1 MLRKN
6 MDGTLEKLEEAS
18 TAFSEEN
25 FALALE
31 ILEPLIARSV
41 PGALGMLGVAYQLG
55 LGVECNGPKAVEF
68 LLKAT
73 ELGDGTAAH
82 NLGTIYVTGMPG
94 IEANKELSK
103 KYYRKAKEM
112 GAQYTDDAF
121 YE

>member
-1 MLRKN
+1 MSKKN
-6 MDGTLEKLEEAS
+6 VDDILDKLEEAS
-18 TAFSEEN
+18 AAFSAEN

-31 ILEPLIARSV
+31 ILEPLVAHSV

-55 LGVECNGPKAVEF
+55 LGVERNGPKAVEL

-94 IEANKELSK
+94 IEANKEQSK
-103 KYYRKAKEM
+103 KFYRKAKEL
-112 GAQYTDDAF
+112 GAQFADDAF

>member
-1 MLRKN
+1 MN
-6 MDGTLEKLEEAS
+6 MDDTLEKLEEAS
-18 TAFSEEN
+18 VAFSEEN

-31 ILEPLIARSV
+31 ILEHLVARSV
-41 PGALGMLGVAYQLG
+41 PGALGMLGIAYQLG
-55 LGVECNGPKAVEF
+55 LGVERNGQKAVEL

-103 KYYRKAKEM
+103 KFYRKAKEM